1 MKVVRLTS
9 RVELR
14 RALHELKMM
23 RMDGNLG
30 YRWHILNS
38 GSSWERRI
46 HYSHYCS
53 ILWLMMW
60 QVSHSLTLK
69 RLCLQFWMNH
79 RTHAQNRITFRRECL
94 FNSGSGMSY
103 LTRAAYRRFSN
114 YLLFSLTCSRWS
126 VLFVFG
132 WKFHFIKGSVLDYWS
147 SLFRVH
153 TVLHQYQLPCPI
165 TYFIPM
171 KPTNQDCLTLWEAVL
186 HLIVLLESLV
196 VIPFSFMAS
205 GFLSL
210 TRINSIYCL

>member
-46 HYSHYCS
+46 HYSHCCS

-60 QVSHSLTLK
+60 QGSHSLTLK

-79 RTHAQNRITFRRECL
+79 RTHAQNRITFGRECL

-126 VLFVFG
+126 VLFVLG

-147 SLFRVH
+147 SLFRVRN
-153 TVLHQYQLPCPI
+153 VLNQYLSNYLFY
-165 TYFIPM
+165 TNEAH
-171 KPTNQDCLTLWEAVL
+171 KPRLSHIMRSGSSSYSAAWISCRNSIFFHGLW
-186 HLIVLLESLV
+186 
-196 VIPFSFMAS
+196 FS
-205 GFLSL
+205 SL